1 MSGDRTDLE
10 SRNQGD
16 EGPAGA
22 KPSSPL
28 PTVVIVSGLSGSGK
42 SVALKTFEDLDY
54 YCVDNLPVELLPS
67 FVRSLMRD
75 DVLPQKVA
83 VGIDVRNRHSDLSK
97 LAQWR
102 AAVTELGIGAT
113 LLFFDA
119 SDEVLLRRY
128 SDTRRRHPLAH
139 FGLSLPESIAR
150 EREITAPLRSEAD
163 VVIDTS
169 ALNVHQLRRRIIAEL
184 AFNSSMT
191 LSLLFQ
197 SFAYKRG
204 VPGDADFVF
213 DARVLPNPH
222 WNPALRPLS
231 GRDADVRDYL
241 DAQPEVSEYFTQ
253 VSSFL
258 DTWLPRLRGETRS
271 YVTIAFGC
279 TGGKHR
285 SVYLAERLAE
295 HARSQGWE
303 EVATFHRELD

>member
-1 MSGDRTDLE
+1 MSSE
-10 SRNQGD
+10 A
-16 EGPAGA
+16 PAA
-22 KPSSPL
+22 
-28 PTVVIVSGLSGSGK
+28 PTVIIVSGLSGSGK

-75 DVLPQKVA
+75 GGLPQKLA

-97 LAQWR
+97 LGQWR
-102 AAVTELGIGAT
+102 TALADLGLEGT

-119 SDEVLLRRY
+119 SDDVLLRRY
-128 SDTRRRHPLAH
+128 SDTRRKHPLAH

-150 EREITAPLRSEAD
+150 ERDITAPLRVEAD

-169 ALNVHQLRRRIIAEL
+169 ALNVHQLRRRIIAEFAL
-184 AFNSSMT
+184 NTSTS
-191 LSLLFQ
+191 LSLLFE

-204 VPGDADFVF
+204 VPADADFVF

-222 WNPALRPLS
+222 WNPHLRPLS
-231 GRDADVRDYL
+231 GRDSGVREYL
-241 DAQPEVSEYFTQ
+241 DAQPEVSEYVGQ
-253 VSSFL
+253 VNAFL

-295 HARSQGWE
+295 HARGQGWE

>member
-1 MSGDRTDLE
+1 MSHEAEATD
-10 SRNQGD
+10 
-16 EGPAGA
+16 
-22 KPSSPL
+22 SPHVSA
-28 PTVVIVSGLSGSGK
+28 TVVIVSGLSGSGK

-75 DVLPQKVA
+75 GGLPQKLA

-102 AAVTELGIGAT
+102 AAVTELGFEAT

-128 SDTRRRHPLAH
+128 SDTRRKHPLAH
-139 FGLSLPESIAR
+139 FGLSLPESITR
-150 EREITAPLRSEAD
+150 ERQITAPLRAEAD
-163 VVIDTS
+163 VTIDTS
-169 ALNVHQLRRRIIAEL
+169 TLNVHQLRRRIIAEFAL
-184 AFNSSMT
+184 SNGTS
-191 LSLLFQ
+191 LSLLFE

-204 VPGDADFVF
+204 VPADADFVF

-222 WNPALRPLS
+222 WNPALRPFS
-231 GRDADVRDYL
+231 GRDGVVRDYL
-241 DAQPEVSEYFTQ
+241 DAQTEVSEYFAQ
-253 VSSFL
+253 VSAFL

-271 YVTIAFGC
+271 YVTVAFGC

-285 SVYLAERLAE
+285 SVYLAERLAQ
-295 HARSQGWE
+295 HARGQGWE

>member
-1 MSGDRTDLE
+1 MSGGTVDIG
-10 SRNQGD
+10 SRSHGD
-16 EGPAGA
+16 AGPAEA
-22 KPSSPL
+22 KPAGPL

-75 DVLPQKVA
+75 DVLPQKIA

-102 AAVTELGIGAT
+102 TAVTELGLHAT

-128 SDTRRRHPLAH
+128 ADTRRRHPLAH
-139 FGLSLPESIAR
+139 FGLSLPESISR
-150 EREITAPLRSEAD
+150 ERQITAPLRSEAD

-184 AFNSSMT
+184 AFNNGTT
-191 LSLLFQ
+191 LSLLFE
-197 SFAYKRG
+197 SFAYRRG
-204 VPGDADFVF
+204 VPTDADFVF

-231 GRDADVRDYL
+231 GRDAGVRDYL
-241 DAQPEVSEYFTQ
+241 NDQPEVSEYVGQ
-253 VSSFL
+253 VSNFL

-271 YVTIAFGC
+271 YVTVAFGC

-295 HARSQGWE
+295 HARGQGWE

>member
-1 MSGDRTDLE
+1 MSGDTAEENGTETR
-10 SRNQGD
+10 G
-16 EGPAGA
+16 
-22 KPSSPL
+22 PL

-75 DVLPQKVA
+75 DTLPQKIA

-113 LLFFDA
+113 LMFFDA

-128 SDTRRRHPLAH
+128 SDTRRKHPLAY
-139 FGLSLPESIAR
+139 FGLSLPESISR
-150 EREITAPLRSEAD
+150 EREITAPLRNEAD

-169 ALNVHQLRRRIIAEL
+169 ALNVHQLRRRIIAEF
-184 AFNSSMT
+184 AFNKGSS
-191 LSLLFQ
+191 LSLLFE

-204 VPGDADFVF
+204 VPTDADFVF

-222 WNPALRPLS
+222 WNPVLRPLS
-231 GRDADVRDYL
+231 GRDAGVRAYL
-241 DAQPEVSEYFTQ
+241 DAQPEVSEYVGQ

-295 HARSQGWE
+295 HARGQGWE

>member
-1 MSGDRTDLE
+1 M
-10 SRNQGD
+10 
-16 EGPAGA
+16 
-22 KPSSPL
+22 SSPEEDIPPAVRAAP

-54 YCVDNLPVELLPS
+54 YCVDNLPVELLPP
-67 FVRSLMRD
+67 FVRSLMKGD
-75 DVLPQKVA
+75 TLPQKIA
-83 VGIDVRNRHSDLSK
+83 VGIDARSGHAELGK

-102 AAVTELGIGAT
+102 AALAQLGLEGT

-119 SDEVLLRRY
+119 ADEILLRRY
-128 SDTRRRHPLAH
+128 SDTRRRHPLSH
-139 FGLSLPESIAR
+139 NHTGLSLQEAIRR
-150 EREITAPLRSEAD
+150 EREVTAPLREAAD

-169 ALNVHQLRRRIIAEL
+169 QLNVHQLRRRIIAEFAL
-184 AFNSSMT
+184 NRGAA
-191 LSLLFQ
+191 LSLLFE

-204 VPGDADFVF
+204 VPADADFVF

-222 WNPALRPLS
+222 WNPELRPYS
-231 GRDADVRDYL
+231 GRDAKVREYL
-241 DAQPEVSEYFTQ
+241 RSQSEVSEYVGQ
-253 VSSFL
+253 VSQFL

-285 SVYLAERLAE
+285 SVYLAETLAQ
-295 HARSQGWE
+295 HARNQGWE

>member
-1 MSGDRTDLE
+1 MDTDADHASEGDAA
-10 SRNQGD
+10 
-16 EGPAGA
+16 PANPA
-22 KPSSPL
+22 

-42 SVALKTFEDLDY
+42 SVALKTFEDVDY
-54 YCVDNLPVELLPS
+54 YCVDNLPVELLPA

-75 DVLPQKVA
+75 DVLPQKIA

-97 LAQWR
+97 LAEWR
-102 AAVTELGIGAT
+102 AAVAELGLLAT

-119 SDEVLLRRY
+119 SDDVLLRRY
-128 SDTRRRHPLAH
+128 SDTRRRHPLSH

-150 EREITAPLRSEAD
+150 EREITAPLRVEAD
-163 VVIDTS
+163 AIIDTS
-169 ALNVHQLRRRIIAEL
+169 ALNVHQLRRRIIAEFAL
-184 AFNSSMT
+184 NNGSS
-191 LSLLFQ
+191 LSLLFE

-204 VPGDADFVF
+204 VPADADFVF

-222 WNPALRPLS
+222 WNPDLRPLS
-231 GRDADVRDYL
+231 GRDGAVREYL
-241 DAQPEVSEYFTQ
+241 DAQAEVSEYVGQ
-253 VSSFL
+253 VNNFL

-285 SVYLAERLAE
+285 SVYLAERLAQ
-295 HARSQGWE
+295 HAREQGWE

>member
-1 MSGDRTDLE
+1 MSGHHDGSEDAP
-10 SRNQGD
+10 Q
-16 EGPAGA
+16 
-22 KPSSPL
+22 KPT
-28 PTVVIVSGLSGSGK
+28 PTVIIVSGLSGSGK

-75 DVLPQKVA
+75 DALPQTIA

-97 LAQWR
+97 LGQWR
-102 AAVTELGIGAT
+102 TALADLGLEGT

-119 SDEVLLRRY
+119 SDDVLLRRY
-128 SDTRRRHPLAH
+128 SDTRRKHPLAH

-150 EREITAPLRSEAD
+150 ERDITAPLRVEAD

-169 ALNVHQLRRRIIAEL
+169 ALNVHQLRRRIIAEFAL
-184 AFNSSMT
+184 NTSTS
-191 LSLLFQ
+191 LSLLFE

-204 VPGDADFVF
+204 VPADADFVF

-222 WNPALRPLS
+222 WNPHLRPLS
-231 GRDADVRDYL
+231 GRDSGVREYL
-241 DAQPEVSEYFTQ
+241 DAQPEVSEYVGQ
-253 VSSFL
+253 VNAFL

-295 HARSQGWE
+295 HARGQGWE

>member
-1 MSGDRTDLE
+1 MSSE
-10 SRNQGD
+10 A
-16 EGPAGA
+16 PAA
-22 KPSSPL
+22 
-28 PTVVIVSGLSGSGK
+28 PTVIIVSGLSGSGK

-75 DVLPQKVA
+75 GGLPQKLA

-102 AAVTELGIGAT
+102 AAVTELGLDAT

-119 SDEVLLRRY
+119 TDEALLRRY
-128 SDTRRRHPLAH
+128 SDTRRKHPLAH
-139 FGLSLPESIAR
+139 FGLSLPESITR
-150 EREITAPLRSEAD
+150 ERQITAPLRAEAD
-163 VVIDTS
+163 VTIDTS
-169 ALNVHQLRRRIIAEL
+169 TLNVHQLRRRIIAEFAL
-184 AFNSSMT
+184 NNGTS
-191 LSLLFQ
+191 LSLLFE

-204 VPGDADFVF
+204 VPADADFVF

-231 GRDADVRDYL
+231 GRDGDVRDYL
-241 DAQPEVSEYFTQ
+241 DAQAEVSEYFVQ
-253 VSSFL
+253 VSTFL

-271 YVTIAFGC
+271 YVTVAFGC

-285 SVYLAERLAE
+285 SVYLAERLAQ
-295 HARSQGWE
+295 HARGQGWE

>member
-1 MSGDRTDLE
+1 MSAHIADAEDVP
-10 SRNQGD
+10 QK
-16 EGPAGA
+16 PA
-22 KPSSPL
+22 
-28 PTVVIVSGLSGSGK
+28 PTVIIVSGLSGSGK

-75 DVLPQKVA
+75 DALPQKIA

-102 AAVTELGIGAT
+102 AALAELGLEAT

-119 SDEVLLRRY
+119 GDDVLLRRY
-128 SDTRRRHPLAH
+128 SDTRRKHPLAH

-150 EREITAPLRSEAD
+150 ERDITAPLRVEAD
-163 VVIDTS
+163 AVIDTS
-169 ALNVHQLRRRIIAEL
+169 ALNVHQLRRRIIAEFAL
-184 AFNSSMT
+184 SKSPT
-191 LSLLFQ
+191 LSLLFE

-204 VPGDADFVF
+204 VPADADFVF

-222 WNPALRPLS
+222 WNPALRPFS

-241 DAQPEVSEYFTQ
+241 DLQPEVSEYFTQ
-253 VSSFL
+253 VSTFL

-271 YVTIAFGC
+271 YVTVAFGC

-295 HARSQGWE
+295 HARGQGWE

>member
-1 MSGDRTDLE
+1 MTGEMHEIGETGEDNTAAAE
-10 SRNQGD
+10 
-16 EGPAGA
+16 A
-22 KPSSPL
+22 SS

-54 YCVDNLPVELLPS
+54 YCIDNLPVELLPS

-75 DVLPQKVA
+75 DVLPQKIA
-83 VGIDVRNRHSDLSK
+83 VGIDVRSRHSDLTK

-102 AAVTELGIGAT
+102 AALAQLGLEGKLI
-113 LLFFDA
+113 FFDA

-128 SDTRRRHPLAH
+128 SDTRRRHPLGH
-139 FGLSLPESIAR
+139 GGLSLQDAIRR
-150 EREITAPLRSEAD
+150 EREIVEPLLGEAD
-163 VVIDTS
+163 VIIDTS
-169 ALNVHQLRRRIIAEL
+169 NLNVHQLRRRIIAEF
-184 AFNSSMT
+184 AFNKGTS
-191 LSLLFQ
+191 LSLLFE

-204 VPGDADFVF
+204 VPADADFVF

-222 WNPALRPLS
+222 WNPDLRPYS
-231 GRDADVRDYL
+231 GRDPKVREYL
-241 DAQPEVSEYFTQ
+241 EGQPEVVEYVGQ
-253 VSSFL
+253 VSHFL

-285 SVYLAERLAE
+285 SVYLAETLAR
-295 HARSQGWE
+295 HARSLGWE

>member
-1 MSGDRTDLE
+1 MSANTTDLE
-10 SRNQGD
+10 SREQGD
-16 EGPAGA
+16 EIPAGT
-22 KPSSPL
+22 KPASPL

-128 SDTRRRHPLAH
+128 SDTRRKHPLAH

-184 AFNSSMT
+184 AFNNSMT
-191 LSLLFQ
+191 LSLLFE

-231 GRDADVRDYL
+231 GRDAGVRDYL
-241 DAQPEVSEYFTQ
+241 DAQPEVREYVGQ

-295 HARSQGWE
+295 HARGQGWE

>member
-1 MSGDRTDLE
+1 MSGDTNEENGTEAR
-10 SRNQGD
+10 G
-16 EGPAGA
+16 
-22 KPSSPL
+22 PL

-75 DVLPQKVA
+75 DTLPQKIA

-102 AAVTELGIGAT
+102 SAVTELGLGAT
-113 LLFFDA
+113 LMFFDA

-128 SDTRRRHPLAH
+128 SDTRRKHPLAH
-139 FGLSLPESIAR
+139 FGLSLPESISR
-150 EREITAPLRSEAD
+150 EREITAPLRNEAD

-169 ALNVHQLRRRIIAEL
+169 ALNVHQLRRRLIAEF
-184 AFNSSMT
+184 AFNSGTS
-191 LSLLFQ
+191 LSLLFE

-222 WNPALRPLS
+222 WNPQLRPLS
-231 GRDADVRDYL
+231 GRDAEVRDYL
-241 DAQPEVSEYFTQ
+241 EAQPEVVEYVGQ
-253 VSSFL
+253 VSQFL

-285 SVYLAERLAE
+285 SVYLAERLAS
-295 HARSQGWE
+295 HARGQGWD

>member
-241 DAQPEVSEYFTQ
+241 DAQPEVREYVGQ

-285 SVYLAERLAE
+285 SVYLAETLAR
-295 HARSQGWE
+295 HARDQGWE

>member
-1 MSGDRTDLE
+1 MSSAAPT
-10 SRNQGD
+10 
-16 EGPAGA
+16 A
-22 KPSSPL
+22 

-75 DVLPQKVA
+75 GGLPQKLA

-102 AAVTELGIGAT
+102 AAVTELGLDAT

-119 SDEVLLRRY
+119 TDEALLRRY
-128 SDTRRRHPLAH
+128 SDTRRKHPLAH
-139 FGLSLPESIAR
+139 FGLSLPESITR
-150 EREITAPLRSEAD
+150 ERQITAPLRAEAD
-163 VVIDTS
+163 VTIDTS
-169 ALNVHQLRRRIIAEL
+169 TLNVHQLRRRIIAEFAL
-184 AFNSSMT
+184 NNSTS
-191 LSLLFQ
+191 LSLLFE

-204 VPGDADFVF
+204 VPADADFVF

-222 WNPALRPLS
+222 WNPALRPFS
-231 GRDADVRDYL
+231 GRDGVVRDYL
-241 DAQPEVSEYFTQ
+241 DAQTEVSEYFAQ
-253 VSSFL
+253 VSAFL

-271 YVTIAFGC
+271 YVTVAFGC

-285 SVYLAERLAE
+285 SVYLAERLAQ
-295 HARSQGWE
+295 HARGQGWE

>member
-1 MSGDRTDLE
+1 MSGDTAEENGTETR
-10 SRNQGD
+10 G
-16 EGPAGA
+16 
-22 KPSSPL
+22 PL

-75 DVLPQKVA
+75 NTLPQKIA

-102 AAVTELGIGAT
+102 SAVTELGLGAT
-113 LLFFDA
+113 LMFFDA

-128 SDTRRRHPLAH
+128 SDTRRKHPLAH
-139 FGLSLPESIAR
+139 FGLSLPESISR

-169 ALNVHQLRRRIIAEL
+169 ALNVHQLRRRIIAEF
-184 AFNSSMT
+184 AFNNSSS
-191 LSLLFQ
+191 LSLLFE

-204 VPGDADFVF
+204 VPADADFVF

-222 WNPALRPLS
+222 WNPTLRPLS
-231 GRDADVRDYL
+231 GRDGGVRDYL
-241 DAQPEVSEYFTQ
+241 DAQPEVSEYVGQ

-295 HARSQGWE
+295 HARGQGWE

>member
-1 MSGDRTDLE
+1 MSSE
-10 SRNQGD
+10 A
-16 EGPAGA
+16 PAA
-22 KPSSPL
+22 

-75 DVLPQKVA
+75 GGLPQKLA

-102 AAVTELGIGAT
+102 AAVTELGLDAT

-119 SDEVLLRRY
+119 TDEVLLRRY
-128 SDTRRRHPLAH
+128 SDTRRKHPLAH
-139 FGLSLPESIAR
+139 FGLSLPESITR
-150 EREITAPLRSEAD
+150 ERQITAPLRAEAD
-163 VVIDTS
+163 VTIDTS
-169 ALNVHQLRRRIIAEL
+169 TLNVHQLRRRIIAEFAL
-184 AFNSSMT
+184 NNSTS
-191 LSLLFQ
+191 LSLLFE

-204 VPGDADFVF
+204 VPADADFVF

-222 WNPALRPLS
+222 WNPALRPFS
-231 GRDADVRDYL
+231 GRDGDVRDYL
-241 DAQPEVSEYFTQ
+241 DAQTEVSEYFAQ
-253 VSSFL
+253 VSAFL

-271 YVTIAFGC
+271 YVTVAFGC

-285 SVYLAERLAE
+285 SVYLAERLAQ
-295 HARSQGWE
+295 HARGQGWE